1 MLRKPD
7 WRICDARPGRL
18 DTPMPDHMP
27 SLTEMVAAV
36 LAIVAVGAIVY
47 LALEGQ
53 PNAQTALT
61 GLVGAA
67 SSYFLT
73 PRLNGKGTPKDPPVV
88 T

>member
-1 MLRKPD
+1 ME
-7 WRICDARPGRL
+7 
-18 DTPMPDHMP
+18 TPMPAHMP
-27 SLTEMVAAV
+27 SLTEIVAAV
-36 LAIVAVGAIVY
+36 IAVVAVSAIVY
-47 LALEGQ
+47 LAIDGQ

-73 PRLNGKGTPKDPPVV
+73 PRLNGNGKPKDPPVV

>member
-1 MLRKPD
+1 ME
-7 WRICDARPGRL
+7 
-18 DTPMPDHMP
+18 TPMPAHMP
-27 SLTEMVAAV
+27 SLTEVVAAV
-36 LAIVAVGAIVY
+36 IAVVAVSAIVY
-47 LALEGQ
+47 LAIDGQ

-73 PRLNGKGTPKDPPVV
+73 PRLNGNGKPKDPPVV

>member
-1 MLRKPD
+1 M
-7 WRICDARPGRL
+7 

-27 SLTEMVAAV
+27 SITEIVAAI
-36 LAIVAVGAIVY
+36 LAVVAVGAIVF
-47 LALEGQ
+47 LAIDGQ

-73 PRLNGKGTPKDPPVV
+73 PRLNGNGKPKDPPVV

>member
-1 MLRKPD
+1 MPRKPD
-7 WRICDARPGRL
+7 WRTSDDRHGKAM
-18 DTPMPDHMP
+18 DDMPDHMP
-27 SLTEMVAAV
+27 SLTEMVAAI
-36 LAIVAVGAIVY
+36 LAVVAVSAIVY
-47 LALEGQ
+47 LAIDGQ

-73 PRLNGKGTPKDPPVV
+73 PRLTGNGKPKDPPLV

>member
-1 MLRKPD
+1 M
-7 WRICDARPGRL
+7 
-18 DTPMPDHMP
+18 DTPMPAHIP
-27 SLTEMVAAV
+27 SLTDIVAADIAV
-36 LAIVAVGAIVY
+36 VAVSAIVY
-47 LALEGQ
+47 LAVDGQ

-73 PRLNGKGTPKDPPVV
+73 PRLNWNGKPKDPPVV

>member
-1 MLRKPD
+1 M
-7 WRICDARPGRL
+7 A
-18 DTPMPDHMP
+18 DHMP
-27 SLTEMVAAV
+27 SLTEMVAAA
-36 LAIVAVGAIVY
+36 LAVIAVSAIVY
-47 LALEGQ
+47 LAVDGQ

-73 PRLNGKGTPKDPPVV
+73 PRLNGVGKPKDPPVV

>member
-7 WRICDARPGRL
+7 WRTSDDRHGRL

-27 SLTEMVAAV
+27 SLTEMVAAI
-36 LAIVAVGAIVY
+36 LAVVAVSAIVY
-47 LALEGQ
+47 LAIDGQ

-73 PRLNGKGTPKDPPVV
+73 PRLNGNGKPKDPPIV

>member
-1 MLRKPD
+1 M
-7 WRICDARPGRL
+7 
-18 DTPMPDHMP
+18 DTPMPAHMP
-27 SLTEMVAAV
+27 SLTEIVAAV
-36 LAIVAVGAIVY
+36 IAVVAVSAIVY
-47 LALEGQ
+47 LAVDGQ

-73 PRLNGKGTPKDPPVV
+73 PRLNGNGKPKDPPVV

>member
-1 MLRKPD
+1 
-7 WRICDARPGRL
+7 
-18 DTPMPDHMP
+18 MPEHMP
-27 SLTEMVAAV
+27 SLTEIVAAI
-36 LAIVAVGAIVY
+36 LAVVAVSAIVY
-47 LALEGQ
+47 LAIDGQ

-73 PRLNGKGTPKDPPVV
+73 PRLNGNGKPKDPPVV